1 MPVTLY
7 GFPPLPNPQKALL
20 ALEEF
25 GIPYTLKTVNVL
37 AAENLSP
44 DFLSL
49 NANGTVPVLIVPL
62 EGQQQKIITESS
74 EIVLNA
80 AARGQRAQTCD
91 AALVKKWV
99 ADFDSWS
106 GPLYTLA
113 NDTVL
118 KNIISN
124 VDAYKIQL
132 SEARQDQY
140 PALKEAYSRAASR
153 YRQAGKTLHCI
164 AHIPCLLCILK
175 LPALKWQ
182 TFSWLYPS
190 SRLCCVISL
199 YCQLPTIIFT
209 IICPHLCAFASGAA
223 IGDAATIADV
233 KKQLVALLDAA
244 EAQLSKTAFLAG
256 DTYSAADVMLTCA
269 VFLVEQAKQTKLE
282 LAPRPNLSKWWKS
295 IKQRPSYKA
304 VFGPATSPVTLLT
317 MVLPAVSKVMVKKLL
332 HQY

>member
-62 EGQQQKIITESS
+62 EGQQQKVITESS

-80 AARGQRAQTCD
+80 AGRGQRAQTCD

-99 ADFDSWS
+99 SDFDSWS

-153 YRQAGKTLHCI
+153 YRQA
-164 AHIPCLLCILK
+164 
-175 LPALKWQ
+175 
-182 TFSWLYPS
+182 
-190 SRLCCVISL
+190 
-199 YCQLPTIIFT
+199 
-209 IICPHLCAFASGAA
+209 GAA

-282 LAPRPNLSKWWKS
+282 LAPRPNLSKWWKG
-295 IKQRPSYKA
+295 IKQRPSYKP

>member
-25 GIPYTLKTVNVL
+25 GIPYTVKTVNVL

-62 EGQQQKIITESS
+62 EGQQQKVITESS

-99 ADFDSWS
+99 SDFDSWS

-164 AHIPCLLCILK
+164 AHIPCLLCILI
-175 LPALKWQ
+175 LPALGWQ
-182 TFSWLYPS
+182 T
-190 SRLCCVISL
+190 
-199 YCQLPTIIFT
+199 LPGCT
-209 IICPHLCAFASGAA
+209 
-223 IGDAATIADV
+223 
-233 KKQLVALLDAA
+233 QALI
-244 EAQLSKTAFLAG
+244 
-256 DTYSAADVMLTCA
+256 CA
-269 VFLVEQAKQTKLE
+269 VSLAYIASYPQSFSPSFVHICAPLLQELQLE
-282 LAPRPNLSKWWKS
+282 MPP
-295 IKQRPSYKA
+295 Q
-304 VFGPATSPVTLLT
+304 
-317 MVLPAVSKVMVKKLL
+317 
-332 HQY
+332 